1 MTDTQA
7 GPGGDHAP
15 LHPTVFDEKSSE
27 LARTYADALLNA
39 AAKAGDAGEV
49 LEELDAIRDFVLVRF
64 PTFAEMM
71 RSPVRSKDD
80 RDAIIVKAFGGGRA
94 SPVALNFLRVLN
106 RHGRLGLLGQ
116 VLAAARESWERR
128 QNRRPVTVRSAA
140 PLADDQREAIR
151 DRLARALNA
160 TPVITA
166 EVDPDLIGGLV
177 VQVGDVVYDGSVR
190 NRLEQLRNRLI
201 RG

>member
-1 MTDTQA
+1 MTDAQA
-7 GPGGDHAP
+7 APGGGHVP
-15 LHPTVFDEKSSE
+15 LHPTVFDEKASD
-27 LARTYADALLNA
+27 LARTYAEALLNA
-39 AAKAGDAGEV
+39 AANAGDAGEV
-49 LEELDAIRDFVLVRF
+49 LGELDAIRDVLLIRF
-64 PTFAEMM
+64 PLFAEMM
-71 RSPVRSKDD
+71 RSPVRSKGD
-80 RDAIIVKAFGGGRA
+80 RDAIIVKAFGGRA

-106 RHGRLGLLGQ
+106 RRGRLGLLGQ
-116 VLAAARESWERR
+116 VLQSARESWERR

-151 DRLARALNA
+151 DRLARSLNA

>member
-7 GPGGDHAP
+7 GPGGEHVP
-15 LHPTVFDEKSSE
+15 LHPTVFDEKASV
-27 LARTYADALLNA
+27 LARTYAEALLNA
-39 AAKAGDAGEV
+39 AAKASDAGEV
-49 LEELDAIRDFVLVRF
+49 LDELDALRDVLLVRF
-64 PTFAEMM
+64 PLFAEMM

-80 RDAIIVKAFGGGRA
+80 RDAMLVKTFGGRT

-106 RHGRLGLLGQ
+106 RRGRLGLLGQ

-128 QNRRPVTVRSAA
+128 QNRRPVSVRSAA

-166 EVDPDLIGGLV
+166 EVDPALIGGLV